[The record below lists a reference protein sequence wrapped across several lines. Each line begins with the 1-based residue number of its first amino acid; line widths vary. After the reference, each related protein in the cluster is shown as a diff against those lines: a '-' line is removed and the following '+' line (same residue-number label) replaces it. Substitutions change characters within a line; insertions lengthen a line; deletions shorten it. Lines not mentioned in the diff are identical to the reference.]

1 MSIVE
6 HIEKHFGKIYQGWD
20 FSEGAHSYQVVECRD
35 GSVEGVVTFCTL
47 GLSHVGLKSSVSAQ
61 VIHHELLLSI
71 DQNEIPKNAVAIV
84 KQLADD
90 AIGSSCALLN
100 NQLIQRE
107 GVVFDDYSLSAVW
120 IKPPVF
126 FGDESFSY
134 TGPDTHGLTCI
145 FAWIVPVFDSEL
157 KYIEQKGADAF
168 EVLLEETSIDLFS
181 LSRDSLVA

>member
-1 MSIVE
+1 MSIIE

-90 AIGSSCALLN
+90 AIGSTYALLN
-100 NQLIQRE
+100 NQLIQR
-107 GVVFDDYSLSAVW
+107 GGSCF
-120 IKPPVF
+120 
-126 FGDESFSY
+126 
-134 TGPDTHGLTCI
+134 
-145 FAWIVPVFDSEL
+145 
-157 KYIEQKGADAF
+157 
-168 EVLLEETSIDLFS
+168 
-181 LSRDSLVA
+181 R